1 MTPSAAAPQ
10 RIAHLRAAI
19 REHQYRYYV
28 LDAPTASDAEF
39 DALWRE
45 LVRLETEHP
54 ALAAPDSP
62 TQRVGG
68 APASQFDKVRHG
80 APLLSL
86 ANAFDRQ
93 ELRAWRTR
101 VLNRLP
107 EIDPA
112 QWTYTVEPKID
123 GLSVILHYENGVFAE
138 GATRGDGTIGEDVT
152 ANLRTIPQI
161 PLRIPVDPTRGLA
174 TPGTLRVRGEIYVR
188 HADFVAFNTQQAAA
202 GRQVYANPRNFAAG
216 SLRQLDPSVTAAR
229 PLRIWAFQLI
239 ESDAAAV
246 TCHFGALAYLKQL
259 GFPVSDLNRRFADSE
274 FDALLAYVEAMVA
287 QRGDLPFHIDG
298 AAIKVDALELQ
309 SRLGR
314 TGKEPRWATAYKQGG
329 EQAVTRLRDIEIFV
343 GRSGAVTPRATLEP
357 VAVGGVMVEH
367 ATLHNFDYVQELD
380 LRLGDSVVITRAGD
394 VIPKVLKALPELRTG
409 EERLWPR
416 PTQCPHCSATLVQTP
431 GEVAFRCPNPQCAGQ
446 LTRAVEHFVS
456 RGALDVRTFGVK
468 QAALFVA
475 RGLIRRLAD
484 VYALPWDDIL
494 QIKTY
499 GPKRIAG
506 LQQGLRAAKT
516 RAPARVL
523 HALGIPSIGIQVA
536 VLVAR
541 HTPNLLA
548 LPHATQE
555 SLESVLGIG
564 PEIAEAL
571 TAHFA
576 SPAARA
582 DLHALNL
589 AGLSMRAEPEADTRA
604 TVSTAIESK
613 TFVLTGKLERMSRD
627 EATALIASRGG
638 KVAGSVSR
646 KTDYVLAGQDAGS
659 KLAKAR
665 ELGVAVL
672 DEEEFTDL
680 LAG

>member
-1 MTPSAAAPQ
+1 MTASAAATQ

-107 EIDPA
+107 ETDPD
-112 QWTYTVEPKID
+112 QWAYTVEPKID

-188 HADFVAFNTQQAAA
+188 HADFVAFNAQQAAA

-239 ESDAAAV
+239 EGDAAAAAV
-246 TCHFGALAYLKQL
+246 TSHFGALAYLKRL

-274 FDALLAYVEAMVA
+274 FDALLAYAESMVA

-329 EQAVTRLRDIEIFV
+329 EQAVTRLLDIEIFV

-380 LRLGDSVVITRAGD
+380 LRIGDSVVITRAGD
-394 VIPKVLKALPELRTG
+394 VIPKVLKVLPELRTG
-409 EERLWPR
+409 EERLWQQPI
-416 PTQCPHCSATLVQTP
+416 QCPHCNATLLQVSD
-431 GEVAFRCPNPQCAGQ
+431 EVAFRCPNPQCSGQ
-446 LTRAVEHFVS
+446 LTRAVEHFIS
-456 RGALDVRTFGVK
+456 RGALDIRTFGAK
-468 QAALFVA
+468 QATLFVS
-475 RGLIRRLAD
+475 RGMIRRLSD
-484 VYALPWDDIL
+484 IYVLPWDEIS
-494 QIKTY
+494 QIKAY
-499 GPKRIAG
+499 GKKRIDNLQNG
-506 LQQGLRAAKT
+506 LKDAKT
-516 RAPARVL
+516 RAPERL
-523 HALGIPSIGIQVA
+523 LNALGIPFVGMQVA
-536 VLVAR
+536 AVIVEYI
-541 HTPNLLA
+541 PNLLE
-548 LPHATQE
+548 LPHATKE
-555 SLESVLGIG
+555 SLENILGIG

-571 TAHFA
+571 TRHFA
-576 SPAARA
+576 VAAARVE
-582 DLHALNL
+582 LQALNL
-589 AGLSMRAEPEADTRA
+589 AGLRMK
-604 TVSTAIESK
+604 SK
-613 TFVLTGKLERMSRD
+613 HKDGINFHDINLKNKIFVLTGKLDTMSRNNAID
-627 EATALIASRGG
+627 LIKSLGG
-638 KVAGSVSR
+638 KVSGSVSR
-646 KTDYVLAGQDAGS
+646 KTDYVLAGRDAGS
-659 KLAKAR
+659 KLTKAQ
-665 ELGVAVL
+665 ELGITVL
-672 DEEEFTDL
+672 DEETFMSL
-680 LAG
+680 MK